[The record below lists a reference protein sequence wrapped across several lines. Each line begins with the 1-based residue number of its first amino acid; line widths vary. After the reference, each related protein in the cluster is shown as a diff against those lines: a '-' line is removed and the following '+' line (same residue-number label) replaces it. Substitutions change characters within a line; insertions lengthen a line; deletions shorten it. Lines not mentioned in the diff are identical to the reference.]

1 MPIVYLIRTDKKLQ
15 MIKDSDINAF
25 IESLSSHLRVLIN
38 RISEKETWSTD
49 DHDDVRILINEL
61 SGLLDKTDEKLLLN
75 ASHLLLSNSAYFSL
89 PRFLRFFALM
99 SEKNPEMIQQIL
111 NPMNAQLIPDGSV
124 FLSTV
129 INRLRYVVQSIL
141 IKEIFEPETVE
152 RIYQSVLSHEKE
164 MQAHKETQ
172 TEAESEVL
180 ASPDSKLKKNDI
192 SENNESINIDL
203 SGDDPFVP
211 EDKDIQVEN
220 PPAEPQVKNQEAPE
234 LSTANSE
241 GASILLEKIQ
251 SKGNSLSATKG
262 KTVGESIK
270 VEDVLSIIQE
280 MTGQTAVKNDEE

>member
-99 SEKNPEMIQQIL
+99 SEKNPGMIQQIL

-172 TEAESEVL
+172 AEPEVEASL
-180 ASPDSKLKKNDI
+180 DPQHKKNDI
-192 SENNESINIDL
+192 SEDNENINIDL
-203 SGDDPFVP
+203 SGDEPFVP
-211 EDKDIQVEN
+211 EDKETQIKNPLAEIQEEN
-220 PPAEPQVKNQEAPE
+220 KETPE
-234 LSTANSE
+234 LSKASHE
-241 GASILLEKIQ
+241 GASILLEKIK
-251 SKGNSLSATKG
+251 SKGNNLSATKN
-262 KTVGESIK
+262 KSVGDSIK

>member
-1 MPIVYLIRTDKKLQ
+1 MPIVYPIRTDKKLQ

-49 DHDDVRILINEL
+49 DHEDVRILINEL
-61 SGLLDKTDEKLLLN
+61 SELLDKTDEKLLLN

-164 MQAHKETQ
+164 MQAHKKTQ
-172 TEAESEVL
+172 AGAEVK
-180 ASPDSKLKKNDI
+180 ASPDPQMTKGDI
-192 SENNESINIDL
+192 TNENERISFDL
-203 SGDDPFVP
+203 SGDEPFVP
-211 EDKDIQVEN
+211 EDKEKQVEK
-220 PPAEPQVKNQEAPE
+220 PPSELQENNQKTPE
-234 LSTANSE
+234 LSTASDE
-241 GASILLEKIQ
+241 GTSILLEKIKNK
-251 SKGNSLSATKG
+251 SNSVSATK
-262 KTVGESIK
+262 KKKVGDSIK

-280 MTGQTAVKNDEE
+280 MTGQPLIKDDED

>member
-1 MPIVYLIRTDKKLQ
+1 MPIVYPIRTDKKLQ

-49 DHDDVRILINEL
+49 DHEDVRILINEL
-61 SGLLDKTDEKLLLN
+61 SELLDKTDEKLLLN

-164 MQAHKETQ
+164 MQAHKKTQ
-172 TEAESEVL
+172 AGAEVK
-180 ASPDSKLKKNDI
+180 ASPDPQMTKGDI
-192 SENNESINIDL
+192 TNENERISFDL
-203 SGDDPFVP
+203 SGDEPFVP
-211 EDKDIQVEN
+211 EDKEKQVEK
-220 PPAEPQVKNQEAPE
+220 PPSEPQENNQKTPE
-234 LSTANSE
+234 LSTASDE
-241 GASILLEKIQ
+241 GTSILLEKIKNK
-251 SKGNSLSATKG
+251 SNSVSATK
-262 KTVGESIK
+262 KKKVGDSIK

-280 MTGQTAVKNDEE
+280 MTGQPLIKDDED